1 MTKLDD
7 FFRVPVDTLEHP
19 TLRKWKARLG
29 QPGAKA
35 TLELSQP
42 IAEFGLSQAK
52 MHVQFHEHGEPA
64 ALETLPWDDELN
76 SGLITF
82 GVRAI
87 NQDQEADRFALG
99 LRAAMHKALREYGDG
114 YSNSVLLEL
123 MKDSDLT
130 KHREINE
137 ILQHAHAISPYR
149 EGKSSK
155 KYENCREMITG
166 AISGRARELTAN
178 LKYPEDEAKK
188 ILVAALGRYLDQ
200 RFTVSGRRRLGML

>member
-19 TLRKWKARLG
+19 TLHKWKARLG
-29 QPGAKA
+29 QPVVKA

-42 IAEFGLSQAK
+42 VAEFGLSQAE
-52 MHVQFHEHGEPA
+52 MQVQFHQNGEPGA
-64 ALETLPWDDELN
+64 VETLPWDDELN
-76 SGLITF
+76 SGPITF

-87 NQDQEADRFALG
+87 SQDQEADRFALG
-99 LRAAMHKALREYGDG
+99 SRAAMRKVEREFGDG
-114 YSNSVLLEL
+114 YLNSVLLQL

-130 KHREINE
+130 KHREINA
-137 ILQHAHAISPYR
+137 ILKHAHAISPYR
-149 EGKSSK
+149 EGKSNQ

-178 LKYPEDEAKK
+178 LKYTEDEAKK
-188 ILVAALGRYLDQ
+188 ILVAALARYLDK